1 MISVVIPTFNRPQG
15 LKLAVESVFAQTL
28 AGSGFEL
35 IIVDNTPDATAA
47 EMIANLEAA
56 CPTSI
61 RFIALHEPAAGV
73 ANARNTAMSAVSSN
87 LVAFL
92 DDDQSAPETW
102 LEKLLENYRAY
113 PAAVTFGPVITRLPD
128 GHRRHQEYFEG
139 FFARD
144 PDLASGYIEAS
155 FGCGNALIDFA
166 RIDGGTPW
174 FDTQMNEIGGEDD
187 LLFQR
192 VRKSKAQFAWAAE
205 AAVYEYPLPERV
217 ALNYTLRRAFSYG
230 QAPITLA
237 RRGGRK
243 RFDLVLAWMLIGAA
257 KAVLHGAHW
266 FALSLIRHP
275 KRAFQL
281 DLAVRGI
288 SKIFWWID
296 LRFYGEAALKKKR
309 PKAPQLEQPAFSAKA
324 GRAS

>member
-1 MISVVIPTFNRPQG
+1 MISVVVPTFNRPQG
-15 LKLAVESVFAQTL
+15 LKVAVESVFAQTL
-28 AGSGFEL
+28 TASGFEL
-35 IIVDNTPDATAA
+35 VIVDNTPDATAA

-56 CPTSI
+56 CPPSI

-73 ANARNTAMSAVSSN
+73 ANARNTAMSAVSSD

-92 DDDQSAPETW
+92 DDDQSAPENW

-113 PAAVTFGPVITRLPD
+113 PAAVTFGPVITRLPE
-128 GHRRHQEYFEG
+128 GHRRHQDYFEG

-144 PDLASGYIEAS
+144 PDLASGYIEDS

-166 RIDGGTPW
+166 RIDGGAPW

-192 VRKSKAQFAWAAE
+192 VRRSKAQFAWAAE
-205 AAVYEYPLPERV
+205 AGVSEYPVPERV
-217 ALNYTLRRAFSYG
+217 TLNYTLRRAFSYG

-243 RFDLVLAWMLIGAA
+243 RFDLVLAWMLVGLGKTA
-257 KAVLHGAHW
+257 LHGTQW
-266 FALSLIRHP
+266 VALSLIRHP
-275 KRAFQL
+275 NRAFQL

-296 LRFYGEAALKKKR
+296 LRFYGEAALKQRRLKAQR
-309 PKAPQLEQPAFSAKA
+309 PKQSAFSVKA
-324 GRAS
+324 ERAS

>member
-1 MISVVIPTFNRPQG
+1 MISVVVPTFNRPQG
-15 LKLAVESVFAQTL
+15 LTVAVESVFAQTL
-28 AGSGFEL
+28 TASGFEL
-35 IIVDNTPDATAA
+35 VIVDNTPDATAA

-56 CPTSI
+56 CPPSI

-73 ANARNTAMSAVSSN
+73 ANARNTAMSAVSSD

-92 DDDQSAPETW
+92 DDDQSAPENW

-113 PAAVTFGPVITRLPD
+113 PAAVTFGPVITRLPE
-128 GHRRHQEYFEG
+128 GHRRHQDYFEG

-166 RIDGGTPW
+166 RIDGGAPW

-192 VRKSKAQFAWAAE
+192 VRRSKAQFAWAAE
-205 AAVYEYPLPERV
+205 AGVFEYPLPERV
-217 ALNYTLRRAFSYG
+217 TLNYALRRAFSYG

-243 RFDLVLAWMLIGAA
+243 RFDLVLVWMLVGAG
-257 KAVLHGAHW
+257 KALLHGTQW
-266 FALSLIRHP
+266 VALSLFRHP

-296 LRFYGEAALKKKR
+296 LRFYGEAALKQR
-309 PKAPQLEQPAFSAKA
+309 RLKAQQPEQSAFSVKA
-324 GRAS
+324 ERAS